1 VFPHV
6 TLWEDNSVMVGSMR
20 PLQINRADVEWK
32 LQMPQTRAALEA
44 IGVRSFEDV
53 QRLYTAGDAKMRE
66 FVGEGPILTDD
77 RPAIE
82 YFLALPRRNVDLSS
96 LRSDVREIIR
106 E

>member
-1 VFPHV
+1 
-6 TLWEDNSVMVGSMR
+6 MVGSMT
-20 PLQINRADVEWK
+20 PLQITRADVEWK
-32 LQMPQTRAALEA
+32 LQVPQTRAALDA
-44 IGVRSFEDV
+44 VGVRSFDDV
-53 QRLYTAGDAKMRE
+53 QRLFTAGDAKMRE

-82 YFLALPRRNVDLSS
+82 YFLALPRRDVNLSS